1 MESLVTSPY
10 RLVLGETLEVVAQ
23 KFDKSDSTAYDLVMP
38 KLSPS
43 KYPWPAAMR
52 KLREQRHLTQER
64 LGEMAGLHQS
74 AIAHL
79 EAGRREPTLG
89 TLVTVADALFVPLD
103 MLVGRNFAELRK
115 RRFGKCADGDCPR
128 CGLQACY
135 MTERK

>member
-1 MESLVTSPY
+1 
-10 RLVLGETLEVVAQ
+10 
-23 KFDKSDSTAYDLVMP
+23 
-38 KLSPS
+38 
-43 KYPWPAAMR
+43 MR

-103 MLVGRNFAELRK
+103 MLVGRNFAEMRK
-115 RRFGKCADGDCPR
+115 RRFGKCKDGDCPR
-128 CGLQACY
+128 CGLEACY
-135 MTERK
+135 VTQHGRDK